1 MLRQLEQDY
10 FVRNKS
16 IVIGQLERK
25 KTGKIM
31 DYVLSIVFDNW
42 THIDLN
48 IEINCLVVNF
58 YYHIYYDET
67 SNFVLLLNKK

>member
-1 MLRQLEQDY
+1 MFKTRILVLRQLEQDY

-31 DYVLSIVFDNW
+31 DYVLSIVFDN
-42 THIDLN
+42 
-48 IEINCLVVNF
+48 
-58 YYHIYYDET
+58 
-67 SNFVLLLNKK
+67 

>member
-1 MLRQLEQDY
+1 
-10 FVRNKS
+10 
-16 IVIGQLERK
+16 
-25 KTGKIM
+25 M

-48 IEINCLVVNF
+48 IEINFLVVNF
-58 YYHIYYDET
+58 YYRIYYDKT